1 MPVSCSLG
9 GPPSYSSPVVAFFSR
24 GHPRSGNFYSTVP
37 VDFGRL
43 KSYENCLFERGSR
56 SINLAS
62 FQCFKK
68 KKNEH
73 FSSPTTTSRARI
85 NDNFLTTARNY
96 FWSTTKSKRDAMWLA
111 PVSSSRGETENIRV
125 LDTGIHSDKQAP
137 SINQV
142 PRVRPGTRC
151 AVGHSIVKVNHSMVT
166 HSVWWAI
173 Q

>member
-1 MPVSCSLG
+1 MLYCDWLVFPQLWLTRFDPRCQW
-9 GPPSYSSPVVAFFSR
+9 VVPLAVRRRTALRLLCFLVVGIR
-24 GHPRSGNFYSTVP
+24 RSGNFHSTVP

-68 KKNEH
+68 KNEH
-73 FSSPTTTSRARI
+73 FSSPTTTSSARI

-96 FWSTTKSKRDAMWLA
+96 FWSTTKSKQDAMWLA

-125 LDTGIHSDKQAP
+125 FDTGIHK
-137 SINQV
+137 
-142 PRVRPGTRC
+142 TREYPK
-151 AVGHSIVKVNHSMVT
+151 HT
-166 HSVWWAI
+166 
-173 Q
+173 